1 MSRGHRRIPT
11 DPAGRLVRMGL
22 MGAGVVGRN
31 TLAGIRKI
39 GATDERRKEIDRST
53 HEANALRIFDSMT
66 QMKGAFMKLGQM
78 LSLQAHTLPE
88 PYLRKLEDLQWEA
101 PPMHATLMRMQVRN
115 ETGKTP
121 EEVFDGFER
130 EPFAAA
136 SLGQV
141 HRARLKTGEPVAV
154 KVQYPGIERSI
165 DSDFANL
172 KTMLSTIRLSR
183 EQYGEVW
190 DAVEEVRQH
199 FHREVDYVQEADTID
214 EFRRLLRDRDD
225 VRIPRVYR
233 ETSTR
238 RVLTMEYLEGRHL
251 REYLKSRPSQEERD
265 ALGDRLLDLF
275 FRQAFDFGLIHADPH
290 PGNYLFLDGGR
301 IGLLD
306 FGCSKKFDRAFI
318 DEHKKLFRIPLGD
331 GDALERH
338 YRTFGMVDDADPRRE
353 EKKAALIRMQRTDIA
368 KYHDDR
374 VFDFGDAAH
383 FREIITSLQDL
394 AKLGLTTSG
403 FVLYVRAKIGLYN
416 LFHQLGARV
425 NCHKVYRK
433 YV

>member
-1 MSRGHRRIPT
+1 
-11 DPAGRLVRMGL
+11 MGL

-31 TLAGIRKI
+31 TLAGLRKI
-39 GATDERRKEIDRST
+39 GASEERRKEIDRAT
-53 HEANALRIFDSMT
+53 HEANAIRIFDSMS

-78 LSLQAHTLPE
+78 LSLQAQTLPE
-88 PYLRKLEDLQWEA
+88 PYLRKLADLQWEA
-101 PPMHATLMRMQVRN
+101 PPMHGTLMRMQFRN
-115 ETGKTP
+115 ETGRNP

-141 HRARLKTGEPVAV
+141 HRARLKSGEPVAV
-154 KVQYPGIERSI
+154 KIQYPGIDRSI

-190 DAVEEVRQH
+190 NAVEEVRTH

-233 ETSTR
+233 DFSTR
-238 RVLTMEYLEGRHL
+238 RVLVMEFIEGKHL
-251 REYLKSRPSQEERD
+251 REYLKGKPSQEERD
-265 ALGDRLLDLF
+265 AIGDRLLDLF

-290 PGNYLFLDGGR
+290 PGNYLFLEGGR

-306 FGCSKKFDRAFI
+306 FGCSKKFERTFI
-318 DEHKKLFRIPLGD
+318 DEHRKLFRIPIGD
-331 GDALERH
+331 VEVLERH
-338 YRTFGMVDDADPRRE
+338 YRKFGMITEGDPKRE
-353 EKKAALIRMQRTDIA
+353 QKRAALLKMQRTDIS
-368 KYHDDR
+368 KYHDKK
-374 VFDFGDAAH
+374 VFDFGDATH
-383 FREIITSLQDL
+383 FREIVGGLQEL
-394 AKLGLTTSG
+394 AILGLTTPG

-425 NCHKVYRK
+425 DCHKAYLK